1 MVRWIF
7 SRAFMMLCLFLPT
20 AVTAQADGKWY
31 VTGRASDVPQSRYLT
46 ALGYGSTLAR
56 AQKDA
61 ARNLADQIDSDIRSK
76 YEQRTSRQNMSVSR
90 STRDALSVRTHAKLY
105 GLKNIRGKFLS
116 SQGSYVALVAVKK
129 SDLLRYIRGRIDSDR
144 KKIASLHSDLENT
157 SNPMRQIH
165 DLSGIVRAKEE
176 AAFFDREAASVS
188 GGRPSGRFD
197 AQREINRIESLLS
210 RDMTVSVEV
219 KNDCGRVDPFAR
231 HVREAIEQRVTRMGL
246 LVVPSGGRIR
256 ISGHVSASPLP
267 PGFSRRYRYY
277 VLRYEFS
284 LSSPDGTVW
293 GSVVHQRKVAGL
305 DPAQAELMASRT
317 VSDKGVDPLLEGL
330 KSRLFLEKGDPRFV
344 SFPSQAKGLTQETK
358 TPASPERF
366 CQDFGQ

>member
-1 MVRWIF
+1 MVLWI
-7 SRAFMMLCLFLPT
+7 SRATMILFLFSLS
-20 AVTAQADGKWY
+20 AMSAQAEEKWY
-31 VTGRASDVPQSRYLT
+31 ETGHDGSVPQSRYLS

-56 AQKDA
+56 ARKDA

-76 YEQRTSRQNMSVSR
+76 YEQRTSRQNMTISR
-90 STRDALSVRTHAKLY
+90 STRDLLSVRTHAKLY

-129 SDLLRYIRGRIDSDR
+129 SDLLRYLRGRIDSER
-144 KKIASLHSDLENT
+144 KMIAALRSDLENT
-157 SNPMRQIH
+157 SNSMRKIH
-165 DLSGIVRAKEE
+165 DLSAIVHAKER
-176 AAFFDREAASVS
+176 AAFFDREVASVS
-188 GGRPSGRFD
+188 GGRPSGRFGT
-197 AQREINRIESLLS
+197 QHEIDQIESLLS
-210 RDMTVSVEV
+210 RDMTVSVVV

-231 HVREAIEQRVTRMGL
+231 HVREAIEQSVTRMGL
-246 LVVPSGGRIR
+246 LVVPSGGRIGV
-256 ISGHVSASPLP
+256 SGHVSATPLP

-277 VLRYEFS
+277 VLRYAFS